1 MTSSSN
7 CFFVVSLVVS
17 LLFFLGSTLTMASTK
32 DNIDSICSDSFLKH
46 NKTFCV
52 QTLTSYPP
60 AVSATNMVKLVKAA
74 VDLGMTHAKK
84 TASFVAGLEKE
95 PTFKNYF
102 KMCNESYT
110 LIVGNFRSARLE
122 IEDKESVDTASSDIL
137 VSLDNTQNVKDEV
150 GKNTDKASKRLMEM
164 TLVMEEFIAMGFG
177 AVNQL

>member
-7 CFFVVSLVVS
+7 CFFVVSLVFS

-32 DNIDSICSDSFLKH
+32 DIDSICNESFIKH

-60 AVSATNMVKLVKAA
+60 AASATNMVELVKVA
-74 VDLGMTHAKK
+74 VDLGMIHAKK

-95 PTFKNYF
+95 PTFKKYF
-102 KMCNESYT
+102 KMCNESYNS
-110 LIVGNFRSARLE
+110 IVGNFRSARLE
-122 IEDKESVDTASSDIL
+122 IEDKESIDTASSDIL
-137 VSLDNTQNVKDEV
+137 VSLDNTQIVKEEV
-150 GKNTDKASKRLMEM
+150 GKNTDKASKTLMEK
-164 TLVMEEFIAMGFG
+164 TLVMEEFIAIGFG